1 MTTTIAASFLAAISI
16 CSITI
21 ISIRI
26 VWIVSFSISSN
37 FFPDDVTENAP
48 DVTWNSNWSTGK
60 SFYSFQVGYW
70 KIQLVLTENRV
81 GAAETGWTWTGG
93 SSTTKDIW
101 TEIWGDGLEAAVKD
115 GAAIVSQIIVMLEG
129 DFG

>member
-1 MTTTIAASFLAAISI
+1 MNIYRLWSQMNAIFWEKVMKSTWRSNNSKIYKQNINDTIAASSLAAISI

-48 DVTWNSNWSTGK
+48 DVTWNSNWPTGK
-60 SFYSFQVGYW
+60 SFYSFPGG
-70 KIQLVLTENRV
+70 LLENPA
-81 GAAETGWTWTGG
+81 GPHGKPCWSGWNWM
-93 SSTTKDIW
+93 D
-101 TEIWGDGLEAAVKD
+101 LNRR
-115 GAAIVSQIIVMLEG
+115 IIYN
-129 DFG
+129 